1 MQRTLVTDILLMTNP
16 SYLPI
21 IVPAIG
27 LLVPFVIRWIE
38 NKSRLRQAR
47 HLLDVIHTRD
57 EIEKLLQDSEN
68 KGMAL
73 LENEEIQLQYY
84 QKELEKEIRRNDV
97 LDIRLYPILISIEMI
112 FFVSVVFTGALQFLK
127 DLIYAQGDA
136 TLPFLE
142 GIFSNST
149 IRISLLIFC
158 LLGSLY
164 MTHGYQK
171 RLIIKKGTT
180 LKSEILVFLAFNGF
194 FASTLFSLGLI
205 LYLLDLVTPW
215 F

>member
-112 FFVSVVFTGALQFLK
+112 FFVSIVFTGALQFLK

-164 MTHGYQK
+164 MTHG
-171 RLIIKKGTT
+171 
-180 LKSEILVFLAFNGF
+180 
-194 FASTLFSLGLI
+194 
-205 LYLLDLVTPW
+205 
-215 F
+215 